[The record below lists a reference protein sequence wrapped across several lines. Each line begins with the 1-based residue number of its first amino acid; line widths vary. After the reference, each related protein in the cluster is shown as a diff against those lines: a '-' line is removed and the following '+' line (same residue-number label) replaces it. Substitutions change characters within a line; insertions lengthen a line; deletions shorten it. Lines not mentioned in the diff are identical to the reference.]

1 METTSLGHILI
12 ESRKTILDLL
22 ELPHRGYDGSQYRKM
37 LGPEL
42 NKFAN
47 TPEALRM
54 VLKHKSDP
62 TKEAIVEYVFTN
74 IKPAVGSGDF
84 VRRLLE
90 EPAESVSKAQRA
102 TMLHSLNP
110 DTTEVIVVYMSKS
123 HGEDTESYDKGALE
137 AWSKYKFRIQ
147 FFHMPRLVSNPMK
160 HMLQP
165 KFEVVPHEEH
175 AAILKEWYC
184 RSKAQFPIIKFH
196 NDMVA
201 RCLGIVPLDIVKITG
216 ASPTAGEYVKYRV
229 CAP

>member
-22 ELPHRGYDGSQYRKM
+22 ELPNRDYDTSPYRKM
-37 LGPEL
+37 IGPEL

-54 VLKHKSDP
+54 TLKHKSDP
-62 TKEAIVEYVFTN
+62 NKQAIVEYVFTN

-110 DTTEVIVVYMSKS
+110 ETTEVIVIYNSKVHS
-123 HGEDTESYDKGALE
+123 EDIESYNKGALE
-137 AWSKYKFRIQ
+137 AWSKYKFRVQ
-147 FFHMPRLVSNPMK
+147 FFHMPRLVSNPLR
-160 HMLQP
+160 HILQP

-175 AAILKEWYC
+175 PAILKEWYC
-184 RSKAQFPIIKFH
+184 RSKAQFPIIKYH
-196 NDMVA
+196 DDPAA
-201 RCLGIVPLDIVKITG
+201 RCLGLVPLDIVKITA

-229 CAP
+229 CSP